1 MKEILKLIVIL
12 VLATVAVVL
21 IASRSNYN
29 QSKERLQRSVVTG
42 KVTMKGTPT
51 VVRLTEEERVFQ
63 CKSDNMCLF
72 LAEVGYHEA
81 RGESDKGVKS
91 VMFVVLQRVADQ
103 KRWANTVK
111 GVLRQPAQFSYVSD
125 GSLERGVVE
134 KKRYKE
140 IMVIAHRVLNGDTI
154 NPVPKANHFHTTSLT
169 RAWTK
174 NMRVVA
180 VIGNHV
186 FFEG

>member
-1 MKEILKLIVIL
+1 MKEILKLMVIL

-21 IASRSNYN
+21 IASRPSYN
-29 QSKERLQRSVVTG
+29 KNDEQLQRPIVIGKITGETTLTNELTDKERLS
-42 KVTMKGTPT
+42 
-51 VVRLTEEERVFQ
+51 Q
-63 CKSDNMCLF
+63 CKSDQMCKY
-72 LAEVGYHEA
+72 LAEVGYY
-81 RGESDKGVKS
+81 ESRSEPDKGVKA
-91 VMFVVLQRVADQ
+91 VMFVVLQRVADEN
-103 KRWANTVK
+103 RWPNTVK
-111 GVLRQPAQFSYVSD
+111 GVLRQPSQFSYIRD

-134 KKRYKE
+134 KERYKE
-140 IMVIAHRVLNGDTI
+140 IMVIAHKVLNGDTI
-154 NPVPKANHFHTTSLT
+154 NPVPKANHFHTTSLK

>member
-1 MKEILKLIVIL
+1 MKEVLKLIVIL
-12 VLATVAVVL
+12 VLATVAAV
-21 IASRSNYN
+21 IMASRSDYN
-29 QSKERLQRSVVTG
+29 KNDEQLQQSVVTG
-42 KVTMKGTPT
+42 KITGEITPT
-51 VVRLTEEERVFQ
+51 KELTDKERLSQ
-63 CKSDNMCLF
+63 C
-72 LAEVGYHEA
+72 
-81 RGESDKGVKS
+81 ESDKMCKYLAEAGYFESKGESNVGVEA
-91 VMFVVLQRVADQ
+91 VMFVVLQRVADE
-103 KRWANTVK
+103 KRWPNTVK

-140 IMVIAHRVLNGDTI
+140 IMIIAHRVLNGDTI
-154 NPVPKANHFHTTSLT
+154 NPVPKANHFHTTKLK
-169 RAWTK
+169 RVWTK

>member
-12 VLATVAVVL
+12 VLATVAAVL

-29 QSKERLQRSVVTG
+29 KNEQQLQQSIVTG
-42 KVTMKGTPT
+42 KVTTKTMPT
-51 VVRLTEEERVFQ
+51 KELTDKERLSQ
-63 CKSDNMCLF
+63 C
-72 LAEVGYHEA
+72 
-81 RGESDKGVKS
+81 ESDKMCKYLAEAGYFESKGEPNKGVKA
-91 VMFVVLQRVADQ
+91 VMFVVLQRVADE

-125 GSLERGVVE
+125 GSLKRGVVE

-154 NPVPKANHFHTTSLT
+154 NPVPKANHFHTTSLK
-169 RAWTK
+169 RVWTK

>member
-12 VLATVAVVL
+12 VLATVAAVL

-29 QSKERLQRSVVTG
+29 KNEERWQRSIVTG
-42 KVTMKGTPT
+42 KVTTKTTPKE
-51 VVRLTEEERVFQ
+51 LTDEERLSQ
-63 CKSDNMCLF
+63 CKSDKMCKY
-72 LAEVGYHEA
+72 LAEAGYFESK
-81 RGESDKGVKS
+81 GESNKGVKA
-91 VMFVVLQRVADQ
+91 VMFVVLQRVADEH
-103 KRWANTVK
+103 RWANTVK
-111 GVLRQPAQFSYVSD
+111 EVLRQPAQFSYVRD

-154 NPVPKANHFHTTSLT
+154 NPVPKANHFHTTSLK
-169 RAWTK
+169 RGWTK

>member
-29 QSKERLQRSVVTG
+29 KNEQQLQRSIVTG
-42 KVTMKGTPT
+42 KITENVTHTKEMTDN
-51 VVRLTEEERVFQ
+51 ERISQ
-63 CKSDNMCLF
+63 CESDKMCKY
-72 LAEVGYHEA
+72 LAEAGYFESK
-81 RGESDKGVKS
+81 GEPDKGVKA
-91 VMFVVLQRVADQ
+91 VMFVVLQRVADE
-103 KRWANTVK
+103 KRWPSTVK

-125 GSLERGVVE
+125 GRLERGVVE

-140 IMVIAHRVLNGDTI
+140 IMVIAHKVLNGDTI
-154 NPVPKANHFHTTSLT
+154 NPVPKANHFHATKLK
-169 RAWTK
+169 RVWTK

>member
-12 VLATVAVVL
+12 VLATAAAVL

-29 QSKERLQRSVVTG
+29 KNEQQLQRSIVTG
-42 KVTMKGTPT
+42 KVTTKPTPT
-51 VVRLTEEERVFQ
+51 KELTDKERLSQ
-63 CKSDNMCLF
+63 CEADKMCKY
-72 LAEVGYHEA
+72 LAEVGYHES
-81 RGESDKGVKS
+81 RGESNKGVKA
-91 VMFVVLQRVADQ
+91 VMFVVLQRVADE

-140 IMVIAHRVLNGDTI
+140 IMVIAHKVLNGDTI
-154 NPVPKANHFHTTSLT
+154 NPVPKANHFHTTSLKRT
-169 RAWTK
+169 WTK

>member
-12 VLATVAVVL
+12 VLATAAVVL
-21 IASRSNYN
+21 ITSRSNYN
-29 QSKERLQRSVVTG
+29 KNEEQLQQSVVTG
-42 KVTMKGTPT
+42 KVTENVTPT
-51 VVRLTEEERVFQ
+51 KEMTDKERISQ
-63 CKSDNMCLF
+63 C
-72 LAEVGYHEA
+72 
-81 RGESDKGVKS
+81 ESDKMCKYLAEAGYFESKGESNKGVKA
-91 VMFVVLQRVADQ
+91 VMFVVLQRVADEN
-103 KRWANTVK
+103 RWPNTVK
-111 GVLRQPAQFSYVSD
+111 GVLRQPSQFSYVRD

-140 IMVIAHRVLNGDTI
+140 IMVIAHKVLNGDTI
-154 NPVPKANHFHTTSLT
+154 NPVPKANHFHKTSLK
-169 RAWTK
+169 RVWTK

>member
-1 MKEILKLIVIL
+1 M
-12 VLATVAVVL
+12 LATVAAV
-21 IASRSNYN
+21 IMASRSDYN
-29 QSKERLQRSVVTG
+29 KNDEQLQQSVVTG
-42 KVTMKGTPT
+42 KIAVNVTPT
-51 VVRLTEEERVFQ
+51 EELTDKERLSQ
-63 CKSDNMCLF
+63 CLSDNMCKY
-72 LAEVGYHEA
+72 LAEAGYFESK
-81 RGESDKGVKS
+81 GESNVGVEA
-91 VMFVVLQRVADQ
+91 VMFVVLQRVADEE
-103 KRWANTVK
+103 RWPNTVK

-125 GSLERGVVE
+125 GRLERGVVE

-140 IMVIAHRVLNGDTI
+140 IMVIAHKVLNGDTI
-154 NPVPKANHFHTTSLT
+154 NPVPKANHFHTTKLK

>member
-1 MKEILKLIVIL
+1 MKEILKLVVIF
-12 VLATVAVVL
+12 VLATVAAVL
-21 IASRSNYN
+21 IAYRSNYN
-29 QSKERLQRSVVTG
+29 KSEQQLQRSVVTG
-42 KVTMKGTPT
+42 KVTGNVTPNKT
-51 VVRLTEEERVFQ
+51 LTDKERLSQ
-63 CKSDNMCLF
+63 C
-72 LAEVGYHEA
+72 
-81 RGESDKGVKS
+81 ESDKMCKYLAEAGYFESKGESNGGVEA
-91 VMFVVLQRVADQ
+91 VMFVVLQRVADE
-103 KRWANTVK
+103 KRWPNTVK

-125 GSLERGVVE
+125 GRLDRGVVE

-140 IMVIAHRVLNGDTI
+140 IMVIAHKVLNGDTI
-154 NPVPKANHFHTTSLT
+154 NPVPKANHFHTTKLK

>member
-1 MKEILKLIVIL
+1 MKEVLKLIIIL
-12 VLATVAVVL
+12 VLATVAAV
-21 IASRSNYN
+21 IMASRSNYN
-29 QSKERLQRSVVTG
+29 KNEEQLQQSVVTG
-42 KVTMKGTPT
+42 KIAVNVTPT
-51 VVRLTEEERVFQ
+51 EELTDKERLSQ
-63 CKSDNMCLF
+63 CLSDNMCKY
-72 LAEVGYHEA
+72 LAEAGYFESK
-81 RGESDKGVKS
+81 GESNVGVEA
-91 VMFVVLQRVADQ
+91 VMFVVLQRVADE
-103 KRWANTVK
+103 KRWPNTVK

-125 GSLERGVVE
+125 GRLERGVVE

-140 IMVIAHRVLNGDTI
+140 IMVIAHKVLNGDTI
-154 NPVPKANHFHTTSLT
+154 NPVPKANHFHTTKLK